1 MYEFFSPDV
10 QDLLHGLLR
19 RDPAKRITNAADV
32 KKHRWFK
39 KINWIDV
46 QEKKIK
52 PTFKPVVKSDE
63 DCSNIDMQF
72 LREDIKETM
81 PMKDMSSFHTRQ
93 QNHYVN
99 FTMVARQSNIQFT
112 ASTSASPEINH
123 SQSSNIKF

>member
-32 KKHRWFK
+32 KKQRWFK

-123 SQSSNIKF
+123 TQSSNIKF